1 MSSENLRI
9 PLLRLM
15 TMIEDVLKQFAAKFD
30 KDLEREMNALRGGA
44 LVSAMRYAVLGGGK
58 RLRPFLVLIAGE
70 MGGLTYDDLF
80 PLMMGLELIHT
91 YSLVH
96 DDLPCMDDDDY
107 RRGRKSTHAVY
118 GEAMGVLAGDAL
130 LNYAYEYMLANAV
143 KAKNVGGY
151 ITAVS
156 CIMVRAGYMGML
168 GGQSYDIDE
177 EIKAKFKREDYI
189 NMYSGKT
196 GALFQAALGA
206 GAFAAGLGEEE
217 ITALLKCGN
226 YFGVA
231 FQLKDDLDDLTQ
243 DQKGVDATEKKPC
256 LTMLS
261 SITKEGAREFVELN
275 RDVAAD
281 TVKDIKG
288 SENLVAL
295 IRYLLTFPKKAEED
309 GEPSEGSGK
318 GKKEDSSEE

>member
-1 MSSENLRI
+1 
-9 PLLRLM
+9 
-15 TMIEDVLKQFAAKFD
+15 MIEDVLKKFAEKFNA
-30 KDLEREMNALRGGA
+30 DLEREMNALRGGA

-58 RLRPFLVLIAGE
+58 RLRPFLVLLAAE
-70 MGGLTYDDLF
+70 MGGLTYDDVF
-80 PLMMGLELIHT
+80 PLMMGVELVHS

-151 ITAVS
+151 ITAIS

-177 EIKAKFKREDYI
+177 EVKKQFKREDFI

-206 GAFAAGLGEEE
+206 GAFASSLNEEE

-226 YFGVA
+226 YLGVA

-243 DQKGVDATEKKPC
+243 DQKGVDDKEKKPC

-261 SITKEGAREFVELN
+261 TISPEAAKEFVELN
-275 RDVAAD
+275 RDVAVN
-281 TVKDIKG
+281 TVKDLKN

-295 IRYLLTFPKKAEED
+295 IDYLLTFPKKEE
-309 GEPSEGSGK
+309 GENK
-318 GKKEDSSEE
+318 GNSDEPPKQE

>member
-1 MSSENLRI
+1 
-9 PLLRLM
+9 M

-80 PLMMGLELIHT
+80 PLMMGVELIHT

-309 GEPSEGSGK
+309 GKTSEGSGK

>member
-1 MSSENLRI
+1 
-9 PLLRLM
+9 
-15 TMIEDVLKQFAAKFD
+15 MIEEVLKKFAEKFNA
-30 KDLEREMNALRGGA
+30 DLEKEMNALRGGA

-58 RLRPFLVLIAGE
+58 RLRPFLVLVAAE
-70 MGGLTYDDLF
+70 MGGLTYEDVF
-80 PLMMGLELIHT
+80 PLMMGVELVHS

-96 DDLPCMDDDDY
+96 DDLPCMDDDDF

-130 LNYAYEYMLANAV
+130 LNYAYEYMLGNAV

-151 ITAVS
+151 ITAIS

-177 EIKAKFKREDYI
+177 EVKKQFKREDFI

-206 GAFAAGLGEEE
+206 GAFAAGLSEEE

-226 YFGVA
+226 YLGVA

-243 DQKGVDATEKKPC
+243 DQKGVDEKEKKSC

-261 SITKEGAREFVELN
+261 TISPEAAKEFVELD
-275 RDVAAD
+275 RDVAVD
-281 TVKDIKG
+281 TVKDLKN

-295 IRYLLTFPKKAEED
+295 INYLLTFPKEEKSASDNPPKAE
-309 GEPSEGSGK
+309 
-318 GKKEDSSEE
+318 

>member
-1 MSSENLRI
+1 
-9 PLLRLM
+9 
-15 TMIEDVLKQFAAKFD
+15 MIEEVLKKFAEKFNAD
-30 KDLEREMNALRGGA
+30 FEKEMNALRGGT
-44 LVSAMRYAVLGGGK
+44 LVAAMRYATLGGGK
-58 RLRPFLVLIAGE
+58 RLRPFLVLLAAE
-70 MGGLTYDDLF
+70 MGGLTYDDVF
-80 PLMMGLELIHT
+80 PLMMGVELVHT

-118 GEAMGVLAGDAL
+118 GEAMGVLTGDAL
-130 LNYAYEYMLANAV
+130 LNYAYEYMLGNAV

-151 ITAVS
+151 ITAIS

-177 EIKAKFKREDYI
+177 EVKKQFKREDFI

-206 GAFAAGLGEEE
+206 GAFAAGLSEEA

-226 YFGVA
+226 YLGVA
-231 FQLKDDLDDLTQ
+231 FQLKDDLDDLKQ
-243 DQKGVDATEKKPC
+243 DQKGVDEKEKKPC

-261 SITKEGAREFVELN
+261 TISPEAAKEFVELD
-275 RDVAAD
+275 RDVAVD
-281 TVKDIKG
+281 TVKDLKN

-295 IRYLLTFPKKAEED
+295 INYLLTFPKTEEAPASDNPPKAE
-309 GEPSEGSGK
+309 
-318 GKKEDSSEE
+318 

>member
-1 MSSENLRI
+1 
-9 PLLRLM
+9 
-15 TMIEDVLKQFAAKFD
+15 MIEEVLTKFANKFNE
-30 KDLEREMNALRGGA
+30 DLTKEMNALQGGT
-44 LVSAMRYAVLGGGK
+44 LVSAMRYAALGGGK
-58 RLRPFLVLIAGE
+58 RLRPFLVLLAGE

-80 PLMMGLELIHT
+80 PLMMGIELVHT

-130 LNYAYEYMLANAV
+130 LNYAYEYMLSNAV
-143 KAKNVGGY
+143 KAKNIGGY
-151 ITAVS
+151 ITAIS

-177 EIKAKFKREDYI
+177 EIKKKFKREDFI

-206 GAFAAGLGEEE
+206 GAFAAGLSEEAL
-217 ITALLKCGN
+217 TSLLKCGT
-226 YFGVA
+226 YLGVA

-243 DQKGVDATEKKPC
+243 DQKGVDEKEKKPC

-261 SITKEGAREFVELN
+261 TFTPESAKEFVELN
-275 RDVAAD
+275 RDVAID
-281 TVKDIKG
+281 TIKEVKG
-288 SENLVAL
+288 SENLVEL
-295 IRYLLTFPKKAEED
+295 IRWLLTFSPEVPKSEISTEPK
-309 GEPSEGSGK
+309 GEGNDPVITK
-318 GKKEDSSEE
+318 DVDPDDKND

>member
-1 MSSENLRI
+1 
-9 PLLRLM
+9 
-15 TMIEDVLKQFAAKFD
+15 MIEEVLNRFAEKFN

-44 LVSAMRYAVLGGGK
+44 LVSAMRYAALGGGK
-58 RLRPFLVLIAGE
+58 RLRPFLLLLAGE
-70 MGGLTYDDLF
+70 MGGMTYDELF
-80 PLMMGLELIHT
+80 PLMVGIELIHT

-130 LNYAYEYMLANAV
+130 LNYAYEYMIANAV

-151 ITAVS
+151 ITAIS

-177 EIKAKFKREDYI
+177 EIKKQFKREDFI
-189 NMYSGKT
+189 NMYAGKT

-206 GAFAAGLGEEE
+206 GAFAAGLPEEDL
-217 ITALLKCGN
+217 TALLKCGN
-226 YFGVA
+226 YLGIA
-231 FQLKDDLDDLTQ
+231 FQLKDDLDDLLQ
-243 DQKGVDATEKKPC
+243 DQKGVDQEEKKPC

-261 SITKEGAREFVELN
+261 TITPEVAKEFAELN

-295 IRYLLTFPKKAEED
+295 IRALISFPQKEQKEEKPD
-309 GEPSEGSGK
+309 LEIK
-318 GKKEDSSEE
+318 SEEEVKGEKGETPKEKGE

>member
-1 MSSENLRI
+1 
-9 PLLRLM
+9 
-15 TMIEDVLKQFAAKFD
+15 MIEEVLKKFAEKFNA
-30 KDLEREMNALRGGA
+30 DLEKEMNALRGGA

-58 RLRPFLVLIAGE
+58 RLRPFLVLVAAE
-70 MGGLTYDDLF
+70 MGGLTYEDVF
-80 PLMMGLELIHT
+80 PLMMGVELVHS

-96 DDLPCMDDDDY
+96 DDLPCMDDDDF

-130 LNYAYEYMLANAV
+130 LNYAYEYMLGNAV

-151 ITAVS
+151 ITAIS

-177 EIKAKFKREDYI
+177 EVKKQFKREDFI

-206 GAFAAGLGEEE
+206 GAFAAGLSEEE

-226 YFGVA
+226 YLGVA
-231 FQLKDDLDDLTQ
+231 FQLKDDLVDLTQ
-243 DQKGVDATEKKPC
+243 DQKGVDEKEKKPC

-261 SITKEGAREFVELN
+261 TISPEAAKEFVELD
-275 RDVAAD
+275 RDVAVD
-281 TVKDIKG
+281 TVKDLKN

-295 IRYLLTFPKKAEED
+295 INYLLTFPKEEKPASDNPPKAE
-309 GEPSEGSGK
+309 
-318 GKKEDSSEE
+318 

>member
-1 MSSENLRI
+1 
-9 PLLRLM
+9 
-15 TMIEDVLKQFAAKFD
+15 MIDDVMKKFAEKFD
-30 KDLEREMNALRGGA
+30 KDLEKEMNALRGGA

-58 RLRPFLVLIAGE
+58 RLRPFLVLLGAE
-70 MGGLTYDDLF
+70 MGGLTYDDVF
-80 PLMMGLELIHT
+80 PLMLGIELIHS

-143 KAKNVGGY
+143 KAKNIGGY
-151 ITAVS
+151 ITAIS
-156 CIMVRAGYMGML
+156 CMMVRAGYMGML

-177 EIKAKFKREDYI
+177 EIKKNFKREDFI

-206 GAFAAGLGEEE
+206 GGFAAGLGENE
-217 ITALLKCGN
+217 IMALLKCGN
-226 YFGVA
+226 YLGVA

-243 DQKGVDATEKKPC
+243 DQKGVDEKEKKPC
-256 LTMLS
+256 LTMMS
-261 SITKEGAREFVELN
+261 TFTPESAKEFISLN
-275 RDVAAD
+275 RDVAID
-281 TVKDIKG
+281 TVREIKG
-288 SENLVAL
+288 SENLVEF
-295 IRYLLTFPKKAEED
+295 IRFLLTDPEKKVENPAA
-309 GEPSEGSGK
+309 EGSAK
-318 GKKEDSSEE
+318 TE

>member
-1 MSSENLRI
+1 
-9 PLLRLM
+9 
-15 TMIEDVLKQFAAKFD
+15 MIEEVLKKFAEKFNAD
-30 KDLEREMNALRGGA
+30 FEKEMNALRGGT
-44 LVSAMRYAVLGGGK
+44 LVAAMRYATLGGGK
-58 RLRPFLVLIAGE
+58 RLRPFLVLLAAE
-70 MGGLTYDDLF
+70 MGGLTYDDVF
-80 PLMMGLELIHT
+80 PLMMGVELVHT

-118 GEAMGVLAGDAL
+118 GEAMGVLTGDAL
-130 LNYAYEYMLANAV
+130 LNYAYEYMLGNAV

-151 ITAVS
+151 ITAIS

-177 EIKAKFKREDYI
+177 EVKKQFKREDFI

-196 GALFQAALGA
+196 GAMFQAALGA
-206 GAFAAGLGEEE
+206 GAFAAGLSEEE

-226 YFGVA
+226 YLGVA
-231 FQLKDDLDDLTQ
+231 FQLKDDLDDLKQ
-243 DQKGVDATEKKPC
+243 DQKGVDEKEKKPC

-261 SITKEGAREFVELN
+261 TISPEAAKELVELD
-275 RDVAAD
+275 RDVAVD
-281 TVKDIKG
+281 TVKDLKN

-295 IRYLLTFPKKAEED
+295 INYLLTFPRTEEAPASDNPPKAE
-309 GEPSEGSGK
+309 
-318 GKKEDSSEE
+318 

>member
-1 MSSENLRI
+1 
-9 PLLRLM
+9 
-15 TMIEDVLKQFAAKFD
+15 MINDVMKRFAEKFD
-30 KDLEREMNALRGGA
+30 KDLEKQMNDLRGGQ

-58 RLRPFLVLIAGE
+58 RLRPFMVLLGAE
-70 MGGLTYDDLF
+70 MGGLTYDDVF
-80 PLMMGLELIHT
+80 PLMVGIELIHT

-130 LNYAYEYMLANAV
+130 LNYAYEFMLSNAV

-151 ITAVS
+151 ITAIT
-156 CIMVRAGYMGML
+156 CMMVRAGYMGML

-177 EIKAKFKREDYI
+177 EFKKNFKREDYI

-206 GAFAAGLGEEE
+206 GGFASSLGEQE
-217 ITALLKCGN
+217 IMALLKCGN
-226 YFGVA
+226 YLGVA

-243 DQKGVDATEKKPC
+243 DQKGVDEKEKKPC
-256 LTMLS
+256 LTMMS
-261 SITKEGAREFVELN
+261 TFTPESATEFIALN
-275 RDVAAD
+275 RDVAID
-281 TVKDIKG
+281 TVKEIKG
-288 SENLVAL
+288 SENLVEFIKYVLAH
-295 IRYLLTFPKKAEED
+295 PAPAAESAEQT
-309 GEPSEGSGK
+309 K
-318 GKKEDSSEE
+318 QKY

>member
-1 MSSENLRI
+1 
-9 PLLRLM
+9 
-15 TMIEDVLKQFAAKFD
+15 MIEEVLKKFAEKFNA
-30 KDLEREMNALRGGA
+30 DLEKEMNALRGGA

-58 RLRPFLVLIAGE
+58 RLRPFLVLVAAE
-70 MGGLTYDDLF
+70 MGGLTYEDVF
-80 PLMMGLELIHT
+80 PLMMGVELVHS

-96 DDLPCMDDDDY
+96 DDLPCMDDDDF

-130 LNYAYEYMLANAV
+130 LNYAYEYMLGNAV

-151 ITAVS
+151 ITAIS

-177 EIKAKFKREDYI
+177 EVKKQFKREDFI

-206 GAFAAGLGEEE
+206 GAFAAGLTEEE

-226 YFGVA
+226 YLGVA

-243 DQKGVDATEKKPC
+243 DQKGVDEKEKKPC

-261 SITKEGAREFVELN
+261 TISPEAAKEFVELD
-275 RDVAAD
+275 RDVAVD
-281 TVKDIKG
+281 TVKDLKN

-295 IRYLLTFPKKAEED
+295 INYLLTFPKEEKPTSDNPPKAE
-309 GEPSEGSGK
+309 
-318 GKKEDSSEE
+318 

>member
-1 MSSENLRI
+1 
-9 PLLRLM
+9 
-15 TMIEDVLKQFAAKFD
+15 MIEEVLTKFANIFNE
-30 KDLEREMNALRGGA
+30 DLTKEMNALQGGT
-44 LVSAMRYAVLGGGK
+44 LVSAMRYATLGGGK
-58 RLRPFLVLIAGE
+58 RLRPFLVLLAGE

-80 PLMMGLELIHT
+80 PLMVGIELVHT

-130 LNYAYEYMLANAV
+130 LNYAYEYMLSNAV
-143 KAKNVGGY
+143 KAKNIGGY
-151 ITAVS
+151 ITAIS

-177 EIKAKFKREDYI
+177 EIKKKFKREDFI

-206 GAFAAGLGEEE
+206 GAFAAGLSEEAL
-217 ITALLKCGN
+217 TSLLKCGT
-226 YFGVA
+226 YLGVA

-243 DQKGVDATEKKPC
+243 DQKGVDEKEKKPC

-261 SITKEGAREFVELN
+261 TFTPESAKEFVELN
-275 RDVAAD
+275 RDVAID
-281 TVKDIKG
+281 TIKEVKG
-288 SENLVAL
+288 SENLVEL
-295 IRYLLTFPKKAEED
+295 IRWLLTFSPEVPKAEIST
-309 GEPSEGSGK
+309 EPKDEGNDPVITK
-318 GKKEDSSEE
+318 DIDPDDKND

>member
-1 MSSENLRI
+1 
-9 PLLRLM
+9 
-15 TMIEDVLKQFAAKFD
+15 MIEDVLKQFAEKFN
-30 KDLEREMNALRGGA
+30 KDLEKEMNALRGGA
-44 LVSAMRYAVLGGGK
+44 LVSAMRYSVLGGGK
-58 RLRPFLVLIAGE
+58 RLRPFLVLVAAE
-70 MGGLTYDDLF
+70 MGGLTYEDVF
-80 PLMMGLELIHT
+80 PLMMGVELVHT

-96 DDLPCMDDDDY
+96 DDLPCMDDDDL

-118 GEAMGVLAGDAL
+118 GEAMGVLTGDAL

-151 ITAVS
+151 ITAIS

-177 EIKAKFKREDYI
+177 EVKKQFKREDFI

-206 GAFAAGLGEEE
+206 GAFAAGLDENT
-217 ITALLKCGN
+217 IMALLKCGN
-226 YFGVA
+226 YLGLA

-243 DQKGVDATEKKPC
+243 DKKGVDEKEKKPC

-261 SITKEGAREFVELN
+261 TISPEAAKEFVELN
-275 RDVAAD
+275 RDVAVD
-281 TVKDIKG
+281 TVKDLKS

-295 IRYLLTFPKKAEED
+295 IEFLLTIKPQKAEDVPTED
-309 GEPSEGSGK
+309 G
-318 GKKEDSSEE
+318 KESKE

>member
-1 MSSENLRI
+1 
-9 PLLRLM
+9 
-15 TMIEDVLKQFAAKFD
+15 MIEEVLKKFAEKFNAD
-30 KDLEREMNALRGGA
+30 FEKEMNALRGGT
-44 LVSAMRYAVLGGGK
+44 LVAAMRYATLGGGK
-58 RLRPFLVLIAGE
+58 RLRPFLVLLAAE
-70 MGGLTYDDLF
+70 MGGLTYDDVF
-80 PLMMGLELIHT
+80 PLMMGVELVHT

-118 GEAMGVLAGDAL
+118 GEAMGVLTGDAL
-130 LNYAYEYMLANAV
+130 LNYAYEYMLGNAV

-151 ITAVS
+151 ITAIS

-177 EIKAKFKREDYI
+177 EVKKQFKREDFI

-206 GAFAAGLGEEE
+206 GAFAAGLSEEE

-226 YFGVA
+226 YLGVA
-231 FQLKDDLDDLTQ
+231 FQLKDDLDDLKQ
-243 DQKGVDATEKKPC
+243 DQKGVDEKEKKPC

-261 SITKEGAREFVELN
+261 TISPEAAKEFVELD
-275 RDVAAD
+275 RDVAVD
-281 TVKDIKG
+281 TVKDLKN

-295 IRYLLTFPKKAEED
+295 INYLLTFPKTEEEPASDNPPKAE
-309 GEPSEGSGK
+309 
-318 GKKEDSSEE
+318 